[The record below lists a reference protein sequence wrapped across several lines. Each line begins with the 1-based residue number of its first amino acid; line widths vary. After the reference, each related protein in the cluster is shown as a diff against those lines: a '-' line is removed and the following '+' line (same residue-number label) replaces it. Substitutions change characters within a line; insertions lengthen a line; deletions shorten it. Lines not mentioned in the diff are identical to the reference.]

1 MLFETPH
8 SILNFFSQ
16 KYIILVFSSLFG
28 FFTVGV
34 FDLADKIIGK
44 PLGIISTSFK
54 TVFYKRLT
62 TAKDQLNLFKRSM
75 ALTVFISLFLIIPF
89 YIIPDSIFVV
99 FLGSEWGDVGQY
111 IQLICPLFF
120 SRFVF
125 NVVTPTISYTLKNHY
140 LFIWQVIYVLFL
152 VLLLWIIKNMHVEQV
167 LLIYSIFGAFMYA
180 CLGFLSFIVLKN
192 HIKK

>member
-1 MLFETPH
+1 
-8 SILNFFSQ
+8 
-16 KYIILVFSSLFG
+16 
-28 FFTVGV
+28 
-34 FDLADKIIGK
+34 
-44 PLGIISTSFK
+44 
-54 TVFYKRLT
+54 
-62 TAKDQLNLFKRSM
+62 M

-180 CLGFLSFIVLKN
+180 CLGFLSLIVLKN